1 MQAGHFITVKDIV
14 RFWNNLPDGN
24 LISKELVSDMLNKQ
38 SGDGADPEEGY
49 YGYGIWIIANP
60 SSKDFPYFQG
70 FDPRVSFISE

>member
-1 MQAGHFITVKDIV
+1 
-14 RFWNNLPDGN
+14 
-24 LISKELVSDMLNKQ
+24 MLNKQ

-49 YGYGIWIIANP
+49 YGYGIWIIDNP